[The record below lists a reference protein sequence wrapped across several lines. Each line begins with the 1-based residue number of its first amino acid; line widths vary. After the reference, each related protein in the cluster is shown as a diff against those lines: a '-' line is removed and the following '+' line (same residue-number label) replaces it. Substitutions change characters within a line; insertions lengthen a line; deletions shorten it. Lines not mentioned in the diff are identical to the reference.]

1 MAKKKKIDVGVKE
14 FNMTPMIDV
23 TFQLIIFFIL
33 VGQIA
38 SEELAALIPPEPVK
52 SLAAESL
59 TEYNVIVNVASEAGD
74 DPRAEPFKA
83 HSAEKWFVR
92 GEALD
97 VSDDEALTEELQK
110 WLLTVPVEEQ
120 ANACI
125 EIRSDKRV
133 FYQDVE
139 YVLLAAGKAG
149 IQKMN
154 ITALVEKD

>member
-1 MAKKKKIDVGVKE
+1 MAKKKKMETGVTE

-38 SEELAALIPPEPVK
+38 SEDLAPLIPPEPVK
-52 SLAAESL
+52 SLAAEPS
-59 TEYNVIVNVASEAGD
+59 TEYNIIVNVASEAGD
-74 DPRAEPFKA
+74 DPNAMPIKA
-83 HSAEKWFVR
+83 HSAKKWYVR
-92 GEALD
+92 GEELE
-97 VSDDEALTEELQK
+97 VSDDKALVDELKK
-110 WLLTVPVEEQ
+110 WLQTVPADKQ
-120 ANACI
+120 SLACI